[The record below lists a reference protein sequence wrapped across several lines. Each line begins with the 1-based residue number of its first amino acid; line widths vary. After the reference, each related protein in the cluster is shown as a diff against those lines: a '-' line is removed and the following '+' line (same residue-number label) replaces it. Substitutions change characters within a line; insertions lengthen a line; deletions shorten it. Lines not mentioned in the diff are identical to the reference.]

1 MGIAFRSSAR
11 KILNDAELKPNC
23 TKGAGRVV
31 IEISPFKVLRG
42 GQGVIG
48 EGVGESDDDNRRVAH
63 AQRAHVREWSRLSS
77 V

>member
-31 IEISPFKVLRG
+31 IEMSPFKVWRR

-48 EGVGESDDDNRRVAH
+48 VGVGESDDDNKRVAH
-63 AQRAHVREWSRLSS
+63 CTCTTSS
-77 V
+77 CFH

>member
-1 MGIAFRSSAR
+1 M
-11 KILNDAELKPNC
+11 NDAEWKPNC

-31 IEISPFKVLRG
+31 IEMSPFNVWRR

-48 EGVGESDDDNRRVAH
+48 VGVGESDDDNRRVAH
-63 AQRAHVREWSRLSS
+63 ATAQRAHVREWSRLSS